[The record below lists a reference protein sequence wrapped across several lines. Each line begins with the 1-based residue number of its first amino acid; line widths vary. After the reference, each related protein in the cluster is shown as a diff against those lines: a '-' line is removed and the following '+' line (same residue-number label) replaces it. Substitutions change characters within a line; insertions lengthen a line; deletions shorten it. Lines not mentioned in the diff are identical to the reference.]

1 MIHQLVAG
9 DEVIATQAW
18 FEVGDRAN
26 FYQSGRNATDA
37 QWRGA
42 GNVLHVFVAE
52 RAFEVGFRELDFL
65 RGDEQYKSEWADRSR
80 TQVSYLVATGAR
92 ARTMARAREAR
103 TRVVG
108 SISSLLSVLGAPC
121 GLSSSPAPGQR
132 LVDAAAEGNE
142 GSGHIRVGT
151 ISAYTRRSW
160 STQCSQ
166 VGSAGLFGLIAAATS
181 MSVLASSVGGAFGG
195 TAMASPSDASRSTR
209 TYRQR
214 RSSFPEPALP

>member
-1 MIHQLVAG
+1 MIHQLIAG

-37 QWRGA
+37 RWRGA
-42 GNVLHVFVAE
+42 GNVLHAFVAE

-80 TQVSYLVATGAR
+80 TQVSYLVARGAR

-108 SISSLLSVLGAPC
+108 SISSRPPSWAP
-121 GLSSSPAPGQR
+121 L
-132 LVDAAAEGNE
+132 
-142 GSGHIRVGT
+142 
-151 ISAYTRRSW
+151 
-160 STQCSQ
+160 
-166 VGSAGLFGLIAAATS
+166 AG
-181 MSVLASSVGGAFGG
+181 
-195 TAMASPSDASRSTR
+195 
-209 TYRQR
+209 
-214 RSSFPEPALP
+214 

>member
-1 MIHQLVAG
+1 MSAWHEEELKIHQLVAG

-42 GNVLHVFVAE
+42 GNVLHAFVAE

-80 TQVSYLVATGAR
+80 TQVSYLVARGAR
-92 ARTMARAREAR
+92 ARTMAKAREAR

-108 SISSLLSVLGAPC
+108 SISSRP
-121 GLSSSPAPGQR
+121 P
-132 LVDAAAEGNE
+132 
-142 GSGHIRVGT
+142 
-151 ISAYTRRSW
+151 SW
-160 STQCSQ
+160 
-166 VGSAGLFGLIAAATS
+166 VPLAG
-181 MSVLASSVGGAFGG
+181 
-195 TAMASPSDASRSTR
+195 
-209 TYRQR
+209 
-214 RSSFPEPALP
+214 